1 MRTQAKLAV
10 LIGLA
15 GLGSGCMSD
24 AYRRADG
31 LTNGAGNTMAGNSVM
46 QMVDP
51 WQDGVQDTKLWC
63 RPRAARPRQAPPTLP
78 PTPSNRRQ
86 CSSN

>member
-1 MRTQAKLAV
+1 MQARARLAV

-15 GLGSGCMSD
+15 GLGSGCMND

-31 LTNGAGNTMAGNSVM
+31 LTDSAGNAMASNTVM

-51 WQDGVQDTKLWC
+51 WQDGVEDTRLLV
-63 RPRAARPRQAPPTLP
+63 PAARSATAGAADGAADAGASQ
-78 PTPSNRRQ
+78 PSTTGN
-86 CSSN
+86 